1 MFGKFIG
8 NKKVINVV
16 KLVLFGV
23 VPYIIDMIKD
33 VIATK
38 SGVGAAA
45 RAAGI

>member
-1 MFGKFIG
+1 MFGKIFG
-8 NKKVINVV
+8 NKTVMKVV

>member
-1 MFGKFIG
+1 MFGKLIN
-8 NKKVINVV
+8 NKKVMKVV

-23 VPYIIDMIKD
+23 VPYVIDMVRD

>member
-1 MFGKFIG
+1 MFGKLIG
-8 NKKVINVV
+8 NKKVMKVV

>member
-1 MFGKFIG
+1 MFRKLIR
-8 NKKVINVV
+8 NKKVMKVV

-23 VPYIIDMIKD
+23 VPYVIDMVKD
-33 VIATK
+33 VVATK

>member
-1 MFGKFIG
+1 MFGKLIN
-8 NKKVINVV
+8 NKTVMKVV

-23 VPYIIDMIKD
+23 VPYIIDMVKD
-33 VIATK
+33 VMATK

>member
-1 MFGKFIG
+1 MFGKLFG
-8 NKKVINVV
+8 NKTVMKVV

-23 VPYIIDMIKD
+23 VPYAIDMVKD
-33 VIATK
+33 IIATK